1 MEQHL
6 IVEGNDAIALAN
18 IFQKIDLK
26 PPQGYNN
33 THKFQK
39 EFVVNAQGID
49 NVTTHLGALLKKN
62 ISNIGVVLDADE
74 DAGIRKAQVLK
85 FLLANNFYTITEIE
99 AAKVIGGGT
108 LYSGSQKSTLGVW
121 IMPDNNAPG
130 YLEHFLGN
138 LIRGNDALWPY
149 AKQVLSN
156 LPEQK
161 FSEVK
166 TQKALLHS
174 WLAWQKTPGMP
185 FGQAIQAGYFDL
197 NTTSVSDF
205 AKWFSATFKLEQ

>member
-1 MEQHL
+1 
-6 IVEGNDAIALAN
+6 
-18 IFQKIDLK
+18 
-26 PPQGYNN
+26 
-33 THKFQK
+33 
-39 EFVVNAQGID
+39 
-49 NVTTHLGALLKKN
+49 
-62 ISNIGVVLDADE
+62 
-74 DAGIRKAQVLK
+74 
-85 FLLANNFYTITEIE
+85 
-99 AAKVIGGGT
+99 
-108 LYSGSQKSTLGVW
+108 
-121 IMPDNNAPG
+121 MPDTLHLRLLGGLTTTFGTSSSPLRFPSTRAELFLA
-130 YLEHFLGN
+130 YLALNPSPHSREELADFLWDG
-138 LIRGNDALWPY
+138 RPR
-149 AKQVLSN
+149 KQVLSN